1 MSFWKNLFRL
11 GATIAIPQVAMP
23 IANSLATL
31 TGYGAI
37 ATRAGDIA
45 TSALLGGLTGRATGG
60 DWRTGALAGGL
71 GSAAFGPARMQG
83 REGVAGLPGIFDYF
97 RGDTAGAAV
106 PKVAATPAPVAPPVA
121 TAAPAAVAAAPATG
135 AAGLSFPGAL
145 REAVS
150 QVPDIIAKDLTDP
163 KKLAEMTLRA
173 GGMLAGSALAGSG
186 LTPEETRLLQQQT
199 EELRNLQQTN
209 QQLFQQRL
217 QQAQDL
223 LGEARY
229 FDPEYFGLQA
239 ARRAQRQ
246 TAMTAQAGLRG
257 LTGERLAA
265 GQRRAALETAR
276 AAGTAFDTGFGQG
289 AQRQMEARR
298 AGISAMPTSA
308 PDATSGYSSLLQS
321 YNTAATRRRQ
331 AQQDIGGLFADVFS
345 KDRSKP
351 EERKPT

>member
-1 MSFWKNLFRL
+1 MSFWRKLFRL

-23 IANSLATL
+23 IANSLANFTQFAPL
-31 TGYGAI
+31 

-45 TSALLGGLTGRATGG
+45 TSALLGGLAGRATGG
-60 DWRTGALAGGL
+60 DWRTGALVGGL
-71 GSAAFGPARMQG
+71 GSAAFGPVRT
-83 REGVAGLPGIFDYF
+83 REGLGLPGVTEYF
-97 RGDTAGAAV
+97 SGDSAGAAM
-106 PKVAATPAPVAPPVA
+106 PRVAATPAPVAPPVA
-121 TAAPAAVAAAPATG
+121 AAAAAPAAP
-135 AAGLSFPGAL
+135 AGLGTFEQLGQAVREIPGT
-145 REAVS
+145 
-150 QVPDIIAKDLTDP
+150 IAGQLSDP

-276 AAGTAFDTGFGQG
+276 ATGTAYDTGFGQG
-289 AQRQMEARR
+289 AQRQMETRR

-331 AQQDIGGLFADVFS
+331 AQQDVGGLFADVFS